1 MLFRSGLYE
10 YPLGTPVAQILQDCG
25 ARDPQAVQVGGPSGR
40 CIPATDFDRRIAF
53 EDLPSAG
60 AFMVFDQRR
69 DLFEVARHFAR
80 FFAHESCGLCTPCR
94 VGTELVVRR
103 LHKLAQARGAGQ
115 GSASDIERLH
125 ELDELLHSGTHCG
138 LGASACNP
146 LRDTLAHA
154 GAAYAQRSTARQFQ
168 PDLDLDA
175 QLSSARRVTGRKD
188 PGAHLQTEHE
198 A

>member
-1 MLFRSGLYE
+1 M
-10 YPLGTPVAQILQDCG
+10 
-25 ARDPQAVQVGGPSGR
+25 
-40 CIPATDFDRRIAF
+40 PATDFGRRIAF
-53 EDLPSAG
+53 EDLPRAG

-115 GSASDIERLH
+115 GSASDIERLY

-146 LRDTLAHA
+146 SLPNLI
-154 GAAYAQRSTARQFQ
+154 RSPTF
-168 PDLDLDA
+168 
-175 QLSSARRVTGRKD
+175 SSSQKN
-188 PGAHLQTEHE
+188 
-198 A
+198 